1 MKRILFIISEE
12 WYFMSH
18 RLNLAIEALEKGYKV
33 GILCNKGK
41 NTLLIKE
48 KGIEVFNFS
57 LSRTSLSPLNHV
69 RTIIKI
75 SETLKLFKPDL
86 IHAVAIKPV
95 IFSSLVTK
103 FHNLER
109 RVFALGGLGFI
120 FSSNKFLAKLL
131 RPFVVLFLKYCLSGG
146 KTRLIMQN
154 KDDCKK
160 IWDLKLI
167 EENKTRLIEGAGVNT
182 DLFVPEEKQFKKIP
196 TVILPARLLWDK
208 GIGEFVEAARI
219 IKSKSIKARFILV
232 GSQDIHNP
240 ENIQLQ
246 VIDKWVDQGL
256 IEYWGFS
263 DNMPKIMREA
273 SIICLPSYREGLP
286 KVLIEAASC
295 AKPIVTTNV
304 PGCKEVVSHGLNGY
318 LVNER
323 ESKDLAIFLEELIL
337 DKSLR
342 YSMGQEGRKI
352 VLERFAED
360 LINKKTRK
368 VWEELLL

>member
-12 WYFMSH
+12 SYFMSH

-33 GILCNKGK
+33 GLLCNRGK
-41 NTLLIKE
+41 NIHSIKE

-57 LSRTSLSPLNHV
+57 LSRTSLSPLNHLK
-69 RTIIKI
+69 TIIKI
-75 SETLKLFKPDL
+75 SKTFKLFKPDL

-103 FHNLER
+103 FHDVEG

-120 FSSNKFLAKLL
+120 FSSNRFLAKLL
-131 RPFVVLFLKYCLSGG
+131 RPFIVLFLKYCLSGR

-160 IWDLKLI
+160 VWDLKLI
-167 EENKTRLIEGAGVNT
+167 EKNKTRLIEGAGVDT
-182 DLFVPEEKQFKKIP
+182 DLFLPEEESQEMP

-208 GIGEFVEAARI
+208 GIGEFVEAAKI
-219 IKSKSIKARFILV
+219 IKSKSISARFILV
-232 GSQDIHNP
+232 GSQDLHNP
-240 ENIQLQ
+240 ENIKSQ

-256 IEYWGFS
+256 VEYWGFS
-263 DNMPKIMREA
+263 DDMPKIMREA
-273 SIICLPSYREGLP
+273 SIVCLPSYREGLP

-295 AKPIVTTNV
+295 AKPIVTTDV
-304 PGCKEVVSHGLNGY
+304 PGCKEVVSHGVNGY
-318 LVNER
+318 LVKEK

-337 DKSLR
+337 DRNLR
-342 YSMGQEGRKI
+342 NSMGQEGRKI
-352 VLERFAED
+352 VLDRFAED
-360 LINKKTRK
+360 LITEKTRK
-368 VWEELLL
+368 VWEEVLL